1 MKNRVL
7 VFFKHFN
14 ARFVHGPD
22 DNINSV
28 TIEMQLIK
36 CKRRLILVFTDILAF
51 HILHFKSNWSQLHF
65 AIMKAFH
72 ISCFL

>member
-14 ARFVHGPD
+14 ARFVHDPD

-36 CKRRLILVFTDILAF
+36 CKRRLILVFTDF
-51 HILHFKSNWSQLHF
+51 LHFIFYILRVIGH
-65 AIMKAFH
+65 
-72 ISCFL
+72 SCTLP